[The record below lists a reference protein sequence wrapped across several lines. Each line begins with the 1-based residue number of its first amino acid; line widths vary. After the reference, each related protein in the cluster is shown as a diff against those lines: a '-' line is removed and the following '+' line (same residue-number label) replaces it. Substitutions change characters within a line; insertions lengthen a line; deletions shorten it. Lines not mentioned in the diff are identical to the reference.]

1 MSDFFSKQTE
11 PQTEPVTFTVEP
23 VFLPPR
29 ELAPRIGSSTQS
41 LANDRHM
48 GRGLP
53 YIKRGKS
60 VLYFWPEVVEILRAN
75 RIEPRRA

>member
-11 PQTEPVTFTVEP
+11 NQNEPVKFTVDAE
-23 VFLPPR
+23 FLSPK
-29 ELAPRIGSSTQS
+29 ELARRIDGSTQS
-41 LANDRHM
+41 LANDRHK